1 MSRSYWL
8 PAIAIGLVLSNA
20 ANAEGVSRDTRRD
33 AARNQSG
40 PIPIENIFPT
50 SDFPGVNELQRIAH
64 ALEAQVAD
72 SQSPEEQDR
81 AERGVEAAER
91 LADWTPGILAVAFL
105 EIVITGFGVFLLAGT
120 LGHTRRTADAAE
132 KTLAETTKN
141 ARLELRAY
149 LSVEPAGIN
158 RLYGE
163 TAEALGHVMV
173 TNVGKLPAK
182 NVQVVVR
189 LLASQDR
196 NFAAEELSDDL
207 TISRTIQ
214 PGAHMRQGS
223 KDYVA
228 VANARH
234 RINNIF
240 IWGIVR
246 YDDGYG
252 IRRYTRF
259 CHRYA
264 GSSYYRGNAEIAGM
278 EGVIIETEKARYHT
292 TGNDA
297 D

>member
-196 NFAAEELSDDL
+196 AHFEFYNLESDPQEKTDL
-207 TISRTIQ
+207 KAKEAGRFE
-214 PGAHMRQGS
+214 AMRKS
-223 KDYVA
+223 LEKL
-228 VANARH
+228 
-234 RINNIF
+234 
-240 IWGIVR
+240 
-246 YDDGYG
+246 
-252 IRRYTRF
+252 
-259 CHRYA
+259 
-264 GSSYYRGNAEIAGM
+264 NAEIEK
-278 EGVIIETEKARYHT
+278 EGPDWWKRLSPN
-292 TGNDA
+292 GGGPLKKKQ
-297 D
+297 